1 MKLENIIF
9 CSSPFQVLVAKEVVQ
24 TVSEDFIGIYLKM
37 SNDVRQS
44 FYAERMAEFC
54 KEVIVLEGNT
64 VLNDVKV
71 VLKDKSI
78 RNLYLASLDNT
89 VALSVFNPNTMNLY
103 TFDDGST
110 SIVPL
115 NLYTQNLEMSIPYT
129 NFTLREVIFL
139 SNRHYTVFEDC
150 ILFPKEKQVF
160 LKLHLEPSHFL
171 RAKNGKKISVFLGQF
186 LGSFLNQED
195 LEITQKLTAKVLDEQ
210 KIDYYYPH
218 YRVPFNPYQDKLK
231 EARFCFEEEIY
242 LLLEEYEFVEVHG
255 FYSTSLLL
263 VKNIEGVS
271 VHGYRTFL
279 TTHESNVFAKL
290 GVPYQNV
297 SQSDTL
303 VDIVM
308 PVYNG
313 AKTISQTIDSILN
326 QTHQAFRLLI
336 VDDGSTDNTEE
347 LCKPYLEDERVQYI
361 RESHKGISETLNRG
375 VSLSQMDYVARQD
388 ADDIWMPWHLDL
400 LLHELEENPQLDII
414 GARVIAEEDEI
425 PDKIR
430 RNPTNHLMGEK
441 LWLELAYRNCFNH
454 STVIFKRSAF
464 KDAGGYDS
472 HYDGFEDWHLWSRMV
487 TKDNALVLN
496 IVTTY
501 YRLSERYKRG
511 MTFRARLARSR
522 GLRLEDVLK

>member
-1 MKLENIIF
+1 M
-9 CSSPFQVLVAKEVVQ
+9 VAREVVQ
-24 TVSEDFIGIYLKM
+24 TVTEDFIGIYLKM
-37 SNDVRQS
+37 SKDARQT
-44 FYAERMAEFC
+44 FYAERMEEFC
-54 KEVIVLEGNT
+54 KEVIVLEGKT
-64 VLNDVKV
+64 VLNDIQE

-78 RNLYLASLDNT
+78 RNLYLASLDNP
-89 VALSVFNPNTMNLY
+89 VALSIFKPSTMNLY

-110 SIVPL
+110 SIVPHSM
-115 NLYTQNLEMSIPYT
+115 YTQENERDIPYT
-129 NFTLREVIFL
+129 NFTLKDVMSL
-139 SNRHYTVFEDC
+139 SNKHYTVFENC
-150 ILFPKEKQVF
+150 VLFPKDKQVF
-160 LKLHLEPSHFL
+160 LNLHLEPSHFH

-186 LGSFLNQED
+186 LGSLLHQED
-195 LEITQKLTAKVLDEQ
+195 LEITQKLTAKVLNQ
-210 KIDYYYPH
+210 QNIDYYYPH
-218 YRVPFNPYQDKLK
+218 PRVPLNPYQDKLK
-231 EARFCFEEEIY
+231 ETRFCFEEEIY

-290 GVPYQNV
+290 GVPYKNV
-297 SQSDTL
+297 SQSDTT

-313 AKTISQTIDSILN
+313 AKTISQAIDSVLN

-336 VDDGSTDNTEE
+336 VDDGSIDNTEE
-347 LCKPYLEDERVQYI
+347 VCKPYLVDERVQYI

-375 VSLSQMDYVARQD
+375 VSLSQTDYVARQD
-388 ADDIWMPWHLDL
+388 ADDVWMPWHLDL
-400 LLHELEENPQLDII
+400 LLQELEKNPQLDLI
-414 GARVIAEEDEI
+414 GARVVAEEDAMT
-425 PDKIR
+425 DKIM
-430 RNPTNHLMGEK
+430 RNRTNHLMGEK
-441 LWLELAYRNCFNH
+441 LWLELAFRNVFNH
-454 STVIFKRSAF
+454 STVIFKRSAY
-464 KDAGGYDS
+464 DEAGGYDAKC
-472 HYDGFEDWHLWSRMV
+472 DGFEDWHLWSRMV
-487 TKDNALVLN
+487 TKENALVLN